1 MLKII
6 SLYFLINLIVNFFNI
21 SSKLKIFLI
30 FVLCLFINIINYE
43 TEIMFIER
51 FFLEIF
57 YLIIIINF
65 YTIWNSSIRIHIM
78 KNMKNIVNYKYSNEE
93 LLEDRIKRFGSGNKT
108 IMQKNIFLFI
118 TKIKLFFMWIV
129 NEK

>member
-1 MLKII
+1 MLKINF
-6 SLYFLINLIVNFFNI
+6 LYFLVNLIVNFFNI
-21 SSKLKIFLI
+21 SSKLKIFFI

-57 YLIIIINF
+57 YIIIIINF
-65 YTIWNSSIRIHIM
+65 YTVWNSSIRIHIM
-78 KNMKNIVNYKYSNEE
+78 KNMKNIANYKYSNEE
-93 LLEDRIKRFGSGNKT
+93 LLEDRTKRFGSGNKT
-108 IMQKNIFLFI
+108 IMQKSIFLFI

>member
-6 SLYFLINLIVNFFNI
+6 FLYFLVNLIVNFFNI
-21 SSKLKIFLI
+21 SSKLKIFFI

-57 YLIIIINF
+57 YIIIIINF
-65 YTIWNSSIRIHIM
+65 YTVWNSSIRIHIM
-78 KNMKNIVNYKYSNEE
+78 KNMKNIANYKYSNEE
-93 LLEDRIKRFGSGNKT
+93 LLEDRTKRFGSGNKT
-108 IMQKNIFLFI
+108 IMQKSIFLFI

>member
-6 SLYFLINLIVNFFNI
+6 FLYFLINLIVNFFNI
-21 SSKLKIFLI
+21 SSKLKIFFI

-57 YLIIIINF
+57 YIIIIINF

-78 KNMKNIVNYKYSNEE
+78 KNMKNIANYKYSNEE
-93 LLEDRIKRFGSGNKT
+93 LLEDRTIRFASGNKT
-108 IMQKNIFLFI
+108 IMQKSIFLFI